1 MAWLHSPHMYACAA
15 DDEKVLRILAAPRTF
30 VQSLA
35 NISGIAADESH
46 LAASVAAGATLPAL
60 GLSNKPTYDSAAA
73 AAAAAVSSDTQQQQL
88 LLAAAAAGGGD
99 DDDDDGGVV
108 DDGAGQMQPSVMT
121 APPLED
127 CLSQVT
133 LWPEMRKLYRPTPN
147 NNTTFPYSMSPCP
160 GTDTTTPRF
169 PCRRQQTAGCS

>member
-88 LLAAAAAGGGD
+88 LLAVKPNELDCVAF
-99 DDDDDGGVV
+99 
-108 DDGAGQMQPSVMT
+108 SH
-121 APPLED
+121 AP
-127 CLSQVT
+127 Q
-133 LWPEMRKLYRPTPN
+133 
-147 NNTTFPYSMSPCP
+147 
-160 GTDTTTPRF
+160 
-169 PCRRQQTAGCS
+169 RRQHPARHTAADVITPHIHVQLAQ